1 MKSGFYGYRGVDPR
15 AGRTPAGAPVAST
28 NMMSLVAHAVAA
40 NDVPSSTMLDHPPP
54 IGASGQAAVEESM
67 FDKLGPW
74 LWIAPASVV
83 AIGLVAYFIKRKSLG
98 GYRRRRRSR
107 R

>member
-1 MKSGFYGYRGVDPR
+1 MKHGFYGYRGIDPR

-28 NMMSLVAHAVAA
+28 SMMSLVSHAVAA
-40 NDVPSSTMLDHPPP
+40 NDVPAGAAP
-54 IGASGQAAVEESM
+54 ISGGAAAATEESWLE
-67 FDKLGPW
+67 KLGPW
-74 LWIAPASVV
+74 LWIAPAGVV
-83 AIGLVAYFIKRKSLG
+83 AIALTAYFVKRKSLG

>member
-1 MKSGFYGYRGVDPR
+1 MKNFYAYRGVDPR
-15 AGRTPAGAPVAST
+15 TGRTPAGVASKASVDA
-28 NMMSLVAHAVAA
+28 MSFMHAIAS
-40 NDVPSSTMLDHPPP
+40 NDTVPTGPVVSDSQA
-54 IGASGQAAVEESM
+54 GASAATEESM

-74 LWIAPASVV
+74 LWIAPAGVV
-83 AIGLVAYFIKRKSLG
+83 AIALVAYFVKRKSLG